1 MAFRPRKVINRHTPQ
16 NSAVTS
22 FGVVSRIE
30 YADIY
35 RHEPDGL
42 NFVPSW
48 LTSQEQLSSAP
59 RRIASSFT

>member
-35 RHEPDGL
+35 RREPDGL
-42 NFVPSW
+42 NFVPPW
-48 LTSQEQLSSAP
+48 LTSQDQAVSGT
-59 RRIASSFT
+59 RMTASSFI